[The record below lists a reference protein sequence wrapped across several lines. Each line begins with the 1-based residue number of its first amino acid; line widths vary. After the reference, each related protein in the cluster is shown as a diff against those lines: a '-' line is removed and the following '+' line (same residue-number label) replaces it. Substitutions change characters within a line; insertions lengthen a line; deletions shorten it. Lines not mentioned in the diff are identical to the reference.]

1 MSCHRFGGLL
11 QRALAGA
18 NSSNGANSPMQTVE
32 ETDELTKEQFRAL
45 LEKIDSGLRA
55 LPATAQVG
63 RHPSSEQEKTVSAL
77 CGCCLGCHQNKH
89 HAQAFNWTHDFPT
102 AMRIRQSWVVQM
114 AEHQPCADEVAR
126 WRVPC

>member
-1 MSCHRFGGLL
+1 VTQSCCRFGGLL

-18 NSSNGANSPMQTVE
+18 NGNGANNSPMQTVE

-63 RHPSSEQEKTVSAL
+63 CVP
-77 CGCCLGCHQNKH
+77 G
-89 HAQAFNWTHDFPT
+89 
-102 AMRIRQSWVVQM
+102 VV
-114 AEHQPCADEVAR
+114 D
-126 WRVPC
+126 